1 MINGL
6 LKEKLQLTKLKLP
19 EKLLLAKKEI
29 RLKKLKRLLLIQ
41 KLRKLRHL
49 KKLRLQR
56 KLKPQK
62 RFKLQKKFKLKSLK
76 LLNLNQQQLK
86 QENDEL
92 FYLSFISQIFR
103 NIIIILKILIT

>member
-6 LKEKLQLTKLKLP
+6 LKEKLQLIKLKLP
-19 EKLLLAKKEI
+19 EKLLLVKKEI
-29 RLKKLKRLLLIQ
+29 RLKKLKRLLIQ

-103 NIIIILKILIT
+103 NIIIIFKILIT

>member
-6 LKEKLQLTKLKLP
+6 LKEKLQLIKLKLP
-19 EKLLLAKKEI
+19 EKLLLVKKEI
-29 RLKKLKRLLLIQ
+29 RLKKLKRLSLIQ

-103 NIIIILKILIT
+103 NIIIILKF